1 MSFSIRTATLE
12 DAAAIAALNN
22 RIWPDLPTT
31 PERAAKALTNLNRT
45 CVVAVDSADTIVGF
59 VDGFT
64 THDSQS
70 SDWALRWEVDLM
82 TVAPEARG
90 HGLAVR
96 MIGAS
101 DQRGERVGATFSRA
115 VVRVGNIGAERSF
128 EICGYRPSD
137 PHQLLV
143 ATPEPSQFIALA
155 VPFCWIFVETLTY
168 KGLWI
173 EPPYDSLKNARGL
186 VRKENCDTIGLLVS
200 EKDSRQIEEAKH
212 LGFSPVNAYRLWTK
226 RLK

>member
-1 MSFSIRTATLE
+1 MPFTIRTATVE
-12 DAAAIAALNN
+12 DAHAITALNN

-31 PERAAKALTNLNRT
+31 SGRAAKALANLNRT
-45 CVVAVDSADTIVGF
+45 CVVAEDEHKNVVGF

-64 THDSQS
+64 THDSQTD
-70 SDWALRWEVDLM
+70 DWALRWEVDLM
-82 TVAPEARG
+82 AVAPEARG

-101 DQRGERVGATFSRA
+101 DQRGERVGASSVRA

-137 PHQLLV
+137 PHMLLI
-143 ATPEPSQFIALA
+143 AKPEPSSFIALA
-155 VPFCWIFVETLTY
+155 IPFSWVFVETLTY
-168 KGLWI
+168 KGLWV
-173 EPPYDSLKNARGL
+173 ESPYENLQNARGL
-186 VRKENCDTIGLLVS
+186 VRKENCDSIGLLVPES
-200 EKDSRQIEEAKH
+200 DSRQITEAKG
-212 LGFSPVNAYRLWTK
+212 LGFEPVNAYRLWTK